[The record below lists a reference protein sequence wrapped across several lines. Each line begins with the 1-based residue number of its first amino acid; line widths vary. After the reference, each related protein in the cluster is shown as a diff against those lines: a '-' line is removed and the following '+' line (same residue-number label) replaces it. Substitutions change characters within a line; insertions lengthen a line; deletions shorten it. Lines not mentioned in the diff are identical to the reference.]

1 MNPFFNIVHVRRL
14 LMRIIVVAATSP
26 RIASHI
32 IILLTTAHPLHYHY
46 WLMVIRRA
54 TVMALAWTMIM
65 IMMIRI
71 RVWAMISAS
80 VFRMAYGLMPRRLAR
95 SIWSS
100 IIRVSDSI
108 MDINCTISSHCMNKW
123 ILILMIFSLL
133 TW

>member
-14 LMRIIVVAATSP
+14 LMRIIVVAPTSP

-32 IILLTTAHPLHYHY
+32 IILLTTAHPLYYHY
-46 WLMVIRRA
+46 WLMVTRRA
-54 TVMALAWTMIM
+54 AVMALAWTMIM
-65 IMMIRI
+65 IKMIRI
-71 RVWAMISAS
+71 RVWAISAS

-100 IIRVSDSI
+100 IIRISDSI
-108 MDINCTISSHCMNKW
+108 MDINCTISSHCMDKW

-133 TW
+133 TG